1 MIDKNEQRRRAA
13 EMSQN
18 LAAQGLTKPTL
29 TYPVSKP
36 RPVVAPIPTGARDME
51 GKSFSV
57 GQTVLRAMLMGRTPY
72 IKKCHVTA
80 IEGGKIYLDGS
91 KQAIRMP
98 ERLVIKSPDTQTVL
112 Y

>member
-18 LAAQGLTKPTL
+18 LAAQGLTAPKL
-29 TYPVSKP
+29 TYPVQTP
-36 RPVVAPIPTGARDME
+36 RQVVAPVPYGPRDMD
-51 GKSFSV
+51 GKSFAI
-57 GQTVLRAMLMGRTPY
+57 GQTVLRAMLMGHTPY
-72 IKKCHVTA
+72 IKKCTVTA

-98 ERLVIKSPDTQTVL
+98 ERLVIA
-112 Y
+112 